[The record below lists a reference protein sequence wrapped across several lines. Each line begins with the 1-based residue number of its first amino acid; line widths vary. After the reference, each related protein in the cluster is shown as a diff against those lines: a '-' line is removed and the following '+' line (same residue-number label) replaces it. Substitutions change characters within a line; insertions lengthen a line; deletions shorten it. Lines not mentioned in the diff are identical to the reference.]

1 MPVVEQQEQAI
12 TIKVEEWQEQAI
24 AIKVEDLQE
33 QLAMEMVVDLNSVE
47 YLLLDLVTAEVE
59 AIIKLEELMQVVV
72 KEQVTTIMVKVL
84 AATAVEDQMGVD

>member
-1 MPVVEQQEQAI
+1 
-12 TIKVEEWQEQAI
+12 
-24 AIKVEDLQE
+24 
-33 QLAMEMVVDLNSVE
+33 MEMVVDLNSVE

-84 AATAVEDQMGVD
+84 AATAIED